1 MKSILK
7 TVWFSL
13 FTLLAVHVAP
23 AFATTVRLQ
32 TPMGAIDIELYDT
45 AAPKTVANFLN
56 YVNSGAYANS
66 FIHRL
71 EPNFV
76 IQGGGFRWNAATSQ
90 AEAIPTNAA
99 VVNEFGASRSNLR
112 GTIAMARFSGQP
124 DSATSQ
130 WFINLANNQF
140 LDSVD
145 GGFTVFGKVTDAS
158 MAVVDAI
165 SLQRIINVGGVFNTL
180 PYLGT
185 IGTQISQANLITTNP
200 ISIGAG
206 ITSSAALNYSGLWW
220 NAAESGWGLSITQK
234 RNIIFAAM
242 YTYDAAGIPTWYVMS
257 RCEMPATSTTS
268 CTGPIYKVS
277 GGTAPTVAWLGTN
290 KLTEVAGSGTL
301 TFDSAKSAKFS
312 FTLNGVT
319 SSKDITPQ
327 PIATGSAP
335 PSFDFTDLWWN
346 PTEDGWGMAIS
357 QQFDVAFATWYA
369 YDASGKATWY
379 VADQCKLLGTRCE
392 GKLYQ
397 VTGGVPLTVAWNGSN
412 RKVVEV
418 GTLSLVFTDV
428 NNGDMSYTLNGTKF
442 LRKIT
447 RQLF

>member
-7 TVWFSL
+7 TLWFSL
-13 FTLLAVHVAP
+13 FALLAMQTVP
-23 AFATTVRLQ
+23 AFATTVRMQ
-32 TPMGAIDIELYDT
+32 TPMGAVDIELYDT

-76 IQGGGFRWNAATSQ
+76 IQGGGFRWNTVSNQ
-90 AEAIPTNAA
+90 AEAIPVNAA
-99 VVNEFGASRSNLR
+99 VVNEFGAARSNVR
-112 GTIAMARFSGQP
+112 GTIAMARVGGLP

-165 SLQRIINVGGVFNTL
+165 SLQRIINAGVFSTL
-180 PYLGT
+180 PYIGT
-185 IGTQISQANLITTNP
+185 IGTQIAQGNLITTSP
-200 ISIGAG
+200 ISLGAG
-206 ITSSAALNYSGLWW
+206 TTPTTALNYSGLWW
-220 NAAESGWGLSITQK
+220 NAAESGWGMSITQK

-257 RCEMPATSTTS
+257 RCEMPATSSTT

-277 GGTAPTVAWLGTN
+277 GGTAPTVAWAGTN
-290 KLTEVAGSGTL
+290 KLTEIAGSGTL
-301 TFDSAKSAKFS
+301 IFDSAKNAKFN
-312 FTLNGVT
+312 FTLNGVS

-327 PIATGSAP
+327 PIATGSTP

-346 PTEDGWGMAIS
+346 PAEDGWGMAIS

-369 YDASGKATWY
+369 YDATGKAIWY

-397 VTGGVPLTVAWNGSN
+397 VSGGVPLTVAWNGN
-412 RKVVEV
+412 KPKVTEV
-418 GTLSLVFTDV
+418 GSISLVFTDL
-428 NNGDMSYTLNGTKF
+428 NNGDMNYTLNGTKF
-442 LRKIT
+442 FRKIT

>member
-7 TVWFSL
+7 AVWFSL
-13 FTLLAVHVAP
+13 FILLAIQVVP
-23 AFATTVRLQ
+23 AFATTVRMQ

-45 AAPKTVANFLN
+45 AAPKTVTNFLN
-56 YVNSGAYANS
+56 YVNSGAYLNS

-90 AEAIPTNAA
+90 AEAVPTNAA
-99 VVNEFGASRSNLR
+99 IVNEFSATRSNLR
-112 GTIAMARFSGQP
+112 GTIAMARFGGQP
-124 DSATSQ
+124 NSATSQ

-165 SLQRIINVGGVFNTL
+165 SLQRIINAGDVFNTL

-185 IGTQISQANLITTNP
+185 IGTQITLANLITTNP
-200 ISIGAG
+200 ISIGSG
-206 ITSSAALNYSGLWW
+206 TTPGTALNYSGLWW
-220 NAAESGWGLSITQK
+220 NAAESGWGMSITQK

-242 YTYDAAGIPTWYVMS
+242 YTYDAAGLPTWYVMS
-257 RCEMPATSTTS
+257 RCEMPATSNTT

-290 KLTEVAGSGTL
+290 KLTDVAGSGTL
-301 TFDSAKSAKFS
+301 TFESAKSAKFS

-346 PTEDGWGMAIS
+346 PAEDGWGMAIS

-369 YDASGKATWY
+369 YDATGKAIWY

-397 VTGGVPLTVAWNGSN
+397 VSGGVPLTVAWSGSN

-428 NNGDMSYTLNGTKF
+428 NNGDMSYTLNGTKY